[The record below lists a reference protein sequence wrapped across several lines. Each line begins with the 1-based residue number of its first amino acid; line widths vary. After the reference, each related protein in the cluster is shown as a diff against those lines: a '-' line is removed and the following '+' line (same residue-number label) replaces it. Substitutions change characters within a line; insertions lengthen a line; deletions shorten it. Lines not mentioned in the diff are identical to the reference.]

1 MGKRPLQIRKRI
13 ISDVKKLDTIRFIT
27 ERFTQF
33 YLQIEFLALPPFY
46 KITGKLVLFSATIQ
60 KKIL

>member
-1 MGKRPLQIRKRI
+1 MF
-13 ISDVKKLDTIRFIT
+13 KKLDTMRFIT

-33 YLQIEFLALPPFY
+33 YLQIEFLAPPPFY
-46 KITGKLVLFSATIQ
+46 KITGKLVLFPATVQ

>member
-1 MGKRPLQIRKRI
+1 M
-13 ISDVKKLDTIRFIT
+13 RFIT

-33 YLQIEFLALPPFY
+33 YLQIEFLAPPTFY
-46 KITGKLVLFSATIQ
+46 KITGKLILFSATVQ

>member
-1 MGKRPLQIRKRI
+1 MGKRPLKIRKRI

-33 YLQIEFLALPPFY
+33 YLQIEFLPPPPFY
-46 KITGKLVLFSATIQ
+46 KITGKLVLFSATVQ

>member
-1 MGKRPLQIRKRI
+1 M
-13 ISDVKKLDTIRFIT
+13 RFIT

-33 YLQIEFLALPPFY
+33 YLQIEFLPPSPFY
-46 KITGKLVLFSATIQ
+46 KITGKLVLFSATVQ